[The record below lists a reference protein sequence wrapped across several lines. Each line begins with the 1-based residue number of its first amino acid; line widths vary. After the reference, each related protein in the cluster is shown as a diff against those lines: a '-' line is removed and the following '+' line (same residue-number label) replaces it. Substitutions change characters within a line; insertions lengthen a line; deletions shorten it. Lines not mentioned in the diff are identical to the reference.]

1 MLLNLHVKNIAL
13 IQEVEMTFSEGFNV
27 LSGETGAGKSLI
39 VDSVSFALGGR
50 VSKDI
55 VREDAEYALCELTFV
70 VENEELRKKIEELGI
85 YLEDD
90 QVVLTRRITGGRG
103 SAKIN
108 GETVS
113 AGTLKEVS
121 SLLLDLHGQHEHQSL
136 LNKSRHLEILDEY
149 CGTELAPM
157 LSELAGLVK
166 SYRESMKEL
175 SEGKE
180 KLPNIAREKE
190 FLQFE
195 IGEIEAAALKEGED
209 TELEQ
214 LYRRMR
220 SARRILEAVGSVHA
234 ECGYE
239 DESAAGSV
247 VGRALARL
255 KNVEELDETIGTLTA
270 QLTDIDS
277 LINDFNRAAAD
288 YEQSLEFSEE
298 DDE

>member
-157 LSELAGLVK
+157 LSELAGL
-166 SYRESMKEL
+166 
-175 SEGKE
+175 
-180 KLPNIAREKE
+180 
-190 FLQFE
+190 
-195 IGEIEAAALKEGED
+195 
-209 TELEQ
+209 
-214 LYRRMR
+214 
-220 SARRILEAVGSVHA
+220 
-234 ECGYE
+234 
-239 DESAAGSV
+239 
-247 VGRALARL
+247 
-255 KNVEELDETIGTLTA
+255 
-270 QLTDIDS
+270 
-277 LINDFNRAAAD
+277 
-288 YEQSLEFSEE
+288 
-298 DDE
+298 